1 MEAISATPLSASPVP
16 ASPVS
21 PSPVSPS
28 PSPVMDLLHDRLPLT
43 LLLDLALGVRSDEV
57 YSAEQADL
65 SWLPQTGLRAG

>member
-1 MEAISATPLSASPVP
+1 MEAISATHLSASPVP

-21 PSPVSPS
+21 PC